1 MKHFITTEFKVGI
14 TIILATL
21 VLIFGIIWGKGFR
34 LHTNKY
40 KIEIAFDQVGGLVAG
55 DPVTVNGVKEG
66 KVLKVAWNNRR
77 VLCTAELNND
87 VQLYEDATFTVIS
100 AELLAGMKIEIFP
113 GKSQRHINFS
123 LQPFKGA
130 YGGRIVDVGL
140 IIGDLAGEVSGLTQR
155 IDSTVGMVN
164 RMLASGKLQGDI
176 EGSLANFNAMTG
188 QLKTMPADL
197 KRSLA
202 NMDSTVQQLNM
213 FLKNNNKAVGATITN
228 LNAITTQLD
237 TVTVALKNV
246 MVRID
251 RKKGFLGKMVND
263 STLYNNLNR
272 TLSHIDSLAKQIKE
286 EGFHLDFF

>member
-1 MKHFITTEFKVGI
+1 MKNFVTTEFKVGI
-14 TIILATL
+14 TIIIATL

-40 KIEIAFDQVGGLVAG
+40 RIEIAFDQVGGLVAG

-66 KVLKVAWNNRR
+66 KVLKVSWDNRR
-77 VLCTAELNND
+77 VLCTAELNNT

-113 GKSQRHINFS
+113 GKSDRHINFS
-123 LQPFKGA
+123 SQPFKGA

-140 IIGDLAGEVSGLTQR
+140 IIGDLAKEVSALTVR

-164 RMLASGKLQGDI
+164 QMLGSGKLQGQI
-176 EGSLANFNAMTG
+176 EGSLANFNTMSG
-188 QLKTMPADL
+188 QLRSVPADL

-202 NMDSTVQQLNM
+202 NMDSTVRQLNGL
-213 FLKNNNKAVGATITN
+213 LKNNNKAVGATIAN
-228 LNAITTQLD
+228 LNTITTHLD
-237 TVTVALKNV
+237 TATIALKNV
-246 MVRID
+246 LVQID
-251 RKKGFLGKMVND
+251 HKKGFLGKMVND

-272 TLSHIDSLAKQIKE
+272 TLSRIDSLTRQIKE